1 MLKNG
6 YLKLIKPTFNF
17 VDGHLISTDWNIQ
30 HIFFCLFFSVQSI
43 CTTFTSCQRNWCAF
57 VTNVAFCCLIVQLL
71 LFPMKEFEVSFFT
84 SSKLALGQF
93 LAFYDKISGVR
104 PFRRNVTDGSQP
116 KMCRGELYKTERRDE
131 ICIFLL
137 VWQ

>member
-1 MLKNG
+1 
-6 YLKLIKPTFNF
+6 
-17 VDGHLISTDWNIQ
+17 
-30 HIFFCLFFSVQSI
+30 
-43 CTTFTSCQRNWCAF
+43 
-57 VTNVAFCCLIVQLL
+57 
-71 LFPMKEFEVSFFT
+71 MKEFEVSFFT